1 MKVVDETLKSSV
13 LAALAGSDINVLLRY
28 PLDPDVLTEY
38 KGFMSSL
45 TNGRAISIQI
55 EEV

>member
-28 PLDPDVLTEY
+28 PPDPDVLTEY

>member
-13 LAALAGSDINVLLRY
+13 LAALAGADSNVLLRY
-28 PLDPDVLTEY
+28 LPDPDALKEY
-38 KGFMSSL
+38 KGFMSGL